1 MKRPPKDPA
10 DRAVEGVNGIIVR
23 LHDLADGLR
32 KRADVLDERHRY
44 SAAHIARSRAN
55 SIDREAAAL
64 EEVERLA
71 AAEEEKK

>member
-1 MKRPPKDPA
+1 MKRPPKDPTA
-10 DRAVEGVNGIIVR
+10 RAIEGVQGIIIR

-44 SAAHIARSRAN
+44 SAAHIARSRAD
-55 SIDREAAAL
+55 SIDREATAL

-71 AAEEEKK
+71 AATEEAK

>member
-1 MKRPPKDPA
+1 MKRPTKDPTT
-10 DRAVEGVNGIIVR
+10 RAIEGVQGIIVR
-23 LHDLADGLR
+23 LRDLANGLR
-32 KRADVLDERHRY
+32 ERADVLDERHRY
-44 SAAHIARSRAN
+44 SAAHIARARAN

>member
-10 DRAVEGVNGIIVR
+10 TRAIEGVQGIIIR

-55 SIDREAAAL
+55 SIDREARAL
-64 EEVERLA
+64 EEVAALA
-71 AAEEEKK
+71 VTEEEKK